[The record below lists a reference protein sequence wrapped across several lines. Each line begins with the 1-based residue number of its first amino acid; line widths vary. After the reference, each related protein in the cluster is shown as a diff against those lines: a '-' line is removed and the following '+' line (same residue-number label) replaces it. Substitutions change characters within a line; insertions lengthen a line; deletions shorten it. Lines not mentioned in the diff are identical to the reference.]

1 MTSQLRIT
9 NYELRHE
16 IFVVWR
22 VWRVLVKFEIRNSK
36 FEI

>member
-9 NYELRHE
+9 NYELR
-16 IFVVWR
+16 FVPFDGRR
-22 VWRVLVKFEIRNSK
+22 VWSELVEFEIRNSK